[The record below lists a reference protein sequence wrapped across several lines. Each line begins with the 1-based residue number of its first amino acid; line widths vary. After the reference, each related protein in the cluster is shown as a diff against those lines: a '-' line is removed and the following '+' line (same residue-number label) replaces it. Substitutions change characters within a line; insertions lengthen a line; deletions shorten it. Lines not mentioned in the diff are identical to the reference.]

1 MDLLTRRTVYDIIK
15 EKRGERMRPNVLF
28 FFADQFR
35 FDAIAAHGN
44 PHIKTPNLDR
54 LIREGVTFTNAYTPS
69 PVCVAARC
77 SLHYG
82 QYPIHT
88 NCYEN
93 SKMPE
98 DGRLSYVDALTRAGY
113 RTHAIGK
120 CHFSPDKYAL
130 RGYESR
136 EYQEEIGFKDMSREN
151 YMNDLIAAG
160 FDYCIE
166 PHGVRSEM
174 YYIPQ
179 PARMPQRLHPTQW
192 IGDRTMAFLDEQKVS
207 DRPWYLFSSFIHPH
221 PPFAPPSPWHT
232 LYRSEEM
239 PLPKLPE
246 NYEGLQIFINKIQ
259 NRSKYKNRGWDE
271 HLLRTM
277 KAYYYACVSF
287 VDYQIGR
294 VIERLEENGQLENTL
309 ILFAS
314 DHGELLGDY
323 GCFGKRSMHDAAA
336 HIPLIARGGDFVGGK
351 RCDTPVSLVDI
362 APTLISIGGA
372 DRSDML
378 LDGKDLVGI
387 FCGDQSRRGV
397 YSFFSSKRKVQ
408 RLCGK
413 ENFDFSDEAWDF
425 AGMNMMYAE
434 RDLKYFYSFPD
445 DKEILFDNASDP
457 EQTKNYASE
466 RPEELAY
473 MRGELIKMLEMENK
487 AYFTEGGK
495 FNPPAI
501 PIIPENPDWGLIH
514 QDFAPEYF
522 DFSVLDGYK

>member
-1 MDLLTRRTVYDIIK
+1 
-15 EKRGERMRPNVLF
+15 MRPNVLF

-88 NCYEN
+88 GCYEN

-98 DGRLSYVDALTRAGY
+98 DGRISYVEALTRAGY

-120 CHFSPDKYAL
+120 CHFTPDKYAL
-130 RGYESR
+130 RGFESR
-136 EYQEEIGFKDMSREN
+136 EYQEEIGFKDMSRED
-151 YMNDLIAAG
+151 YMNDLIDAG

-166 PHGVRSEM
+166 PHGIRSEM

-192 IGDRTMAFLDEQKVS
+192 IGDRTVAFLDEQKES

-221 PPFAPPSPWHT
+221 PPFSPPSPWHT

-239 PLPKLPE
+239 PLPNLPD
-246 NYEGLQIFINKIQ
+246 NYEELQIFINKAQ
-259 NRSKYKNRGWDE
+259 NRSKYKDRGRDE

-294 VIERLEENGQLENTL
+294 VLDRLEENGQLENTL

-336 HIPLIARGGDFVGGK
+336 HIPLIARGGSFVGGK
-351 RCDTPVSLVDI
+351 ICDTPVSLVDI
-362 APTLISIGGA
+362 APTLLSVCGA
-372 DRSDML
+372 DGSDMA
-378 LDGKDLVGI
+378 LDGKDL
-387 FCGDQSRRGV
+387 GDVFAGNRERKGV
-397 YSFFSSKRKVQ
+397 YSFFSSKKKVQ
-408 RLCGK
+408 GYCGRDCLS
-413 ENFDFSDEAWDF
+413 FLPTVEARDF

-434 RDLKYFYSFPD
+434 RDFKYFYSFPD
-445 DKEILFDNASDP
+445 AREILFDNASDP
-457 EQTKNYASE
+457 DQTKNHAAE
-466 RPEELAY
+466 RPEELRY
-473 MRGELIKMLEMENK
+473 MRGELIKMLRREGK
-487 AYFTEGGK
+487 AYFVEDGEFK
-495 FNPPAI
+495 PPFIAT
-501 PIIPENPDWGLIH
+501 IPENPDAGLMH
-514 QDFAPEYF
+514 QDFTPEYF
-522 DFSVLDGYK
+522 DFSVLEGYK